1 MEKYVVEVNEAKEWF
16 SIELTKLDF
25 IDQVFESHANF
36 VLVKFKSFDVKM
48 NVYNKLIENNIF
60 VRNLLHSDLLI
71 NTLRISIGTKE
82 QMNIVIDVLKKVK

>member
-1 MEKYVVEVNEAKEWF
+1 MYSHNKKYIKFFNPIKLIYFKF
-16 SIELTKLDF
+16 SF
-25 IDQVFESHANF
+25 
-36 VLVKFKSFDVKM
+36 